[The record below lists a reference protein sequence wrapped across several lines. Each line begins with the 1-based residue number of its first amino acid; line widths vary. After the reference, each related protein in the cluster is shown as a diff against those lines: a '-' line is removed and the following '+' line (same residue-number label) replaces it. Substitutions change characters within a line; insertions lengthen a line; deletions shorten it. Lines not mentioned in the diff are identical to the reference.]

1 MRSSRAA
8 FAAVYAVLLAAGL
21 ALLFTGQ
28 AGSRDFQVNLQ
39 AGDRLLHGETLYR
52 TSDEHYQFKYAPFAA
67 VVYVPLSLLP
77 PDAAK
82 GVWLAL
88 VLAASFFAAAASAR
102 LAGLGPAG
110 RLWPA
115 ALPALLLAKYFLRE
129 LELGQINA
137 VIAAVFLGMAALLT
151 GSVEPRPA
159 GREAAAGILAGL
171 GAALKPYGIIMLP
184 YLLFKR
190 RRKALAAALSFLGFS
205 LVLPAVF
212 YGWKGSWA
220 VHGEWVRTLSQSTPP
235 LLVSQDNVSLLAFFS
250 KWLGPSGLATGL
262 YAASVALLA
271 AAMLYVLA
279 RGKGLSKPEPLEIG
293 LLLLFIPLIS
303 PLGWEYT
310 YLSAILA
317 VSVLLAGWGR
327 LPGLFR
333 LGGRS
338 RPDRPFP
345 LRSDAPD
352 ALSSLPATL
361 AADTGFP
368 PSRRGAP
375 GAQAAKG
382 RMIP

>member
-1 MRSSRAA
+1 MRRPRAA
-8 FAAVYAVLLAAGL
+8 ILALYALLLAAGL

-28 AGSRDFQVNLQ
+28 AGFRDFQVNLQ

-67 VVYVPLSLLP
+67 AIYVPLALLP
-77 PDAAK
+77 PAAAE
-82 GVWLAL
+82 GVWLAF
-88 VLAASFFAAAASAR
+88 VLAASFFAFAASAR

-115 ALPALLLAKYFLRE
+115 ALPALILAKYFLRE

-137 VIAAVFLGMAALLT
+137 IIAAVFLGMTALLT
-151 GSVEPRPA
+151 GSGGPRS
-159 GREAAAGILAGL
+159 GRREAAAGILAGL

-184 YLLFKR
+184 YLLLKR
-190 RRKALAAALSFLGFS
+190 RWKALAGALSFLGLS
-205 LVLPAVF
+205 LLLPAVF

-220 VHGEWVRTLSQSTPP
+220 VHAEWIKTLSQSTPP

-262 YAASVALLA
+262 YAGSVALLA
-271 AAMLYVLA
+271 AAMIFVLV
-279 RGKGLSKPEPLEIG
+279 KGQGLPKPEPLEVG

-327 LPGLFR
+327 LP
-333 LGGRS
+333 
-338 RPDRPFP
+338 RPFRVV
-345 LRSDAPD
+345 LAVDGVLI
-352 ALSSLPATL
+352 ALSLYDLMRPALFHFYLRRSLPTL
-361 AADTGFP
+361 AFLLLAVGLWEL
-368 PSRRGAP
+368 RRRR
-375 GAQAAKG
+375 AA
-382 RMIP
+382 